1 MLVCVPGR
9 TLRTVWLGGGTN
21 MCEHA
26 LPAGGDSDGI
36 YSYEALESLIKHVKA
51 QEHQKTEFSF
61 SV

>member
-1 MLVCVPGR
+1 
-9 TLRTVWLGGGTN
+9 